1 MSDANDSSAPSGQ
14 QAVDGAE
21 AADGDATDSTVVI
34 RRGQSAARLLP
45 VQTVAETTV
54 VSRNVLHARATK
66 KPETSRERKIAG
78 DLPEWEPL
86 PPGEL
91 LVHRGQ

>member
-1 MSDANDSSAPSGQ
+1 VSDANDSNALSGK
-14 QAVDGAE
+14 QAVDA
-21 AADGDATDSTVVI
+21 AQPADGAAPDSTVVI

-45 VQTVAETTV
+45 AQPAADTTV

-91 LVHRGQ
+91 LVHRSQ